1 MDIGCITRRSG
12 FAALAVAVILPLAVP
27 ATTAAA
33 TAAATATSPRAQV
46 RSQDGATL
54 PLGSMYHVVDQIG
67 ARELWERGVDGTG
80 VTVAVVDTGV
90 APVAALADQ
99 VVATVDLSGEA
110 RVPEARFVDTY
121 GHGSHM
127 AGIIAGR
134 SPGADPATAD
144 DHPDWF
150 LGVAPG
156 ADLVSVKVGD
166 NTGATDI
173 SQVIAGVDWV
183 VDHADE
189 LDIDVLNL
197 SYDSGSP
204 LPYLTDPLVAAV
216 ERAWLS
222 GIVVVVAGGNDG
234 RRTGV
239 LGSPALDPYVVSV
252 AAAQAQPRGRF
263 TVPSWTSTG
272 SKSRPPDLVAPGT
285 SIDSLRVPNSRVDLE
300 HPEGFVSDT
309 LFRGSGS
316 SQAAAVV
323 AGAAALLLEER
334 PWLTPDQVKNLLV
347 STADNRIV
355 TPRHERIS
363 GAGMLRVDV
372 ASERVAG
379 VSVQTWP
386 LSDGSGS
393 LDAARGGDTITID
406 GVVVTGDRTVLGVPY
421 VGARWEGS
429 RWSEGSWDGSRW
441 SAATWLGSRW
451 SDATWTGSR
460 WTGSRWSIDD
470 WAGSGWSGSRWSG
483 SRWSADAWSG
493 SRWSGSRWS
502 GSRWSGSRW
511 SGSRWSVST
520 WT

>member
-1 MDIGCITRRSG
+1 VSDD
-12 FAALAVAVILPLAVP
+12 P
-27 ATTAAA
+27 A
-33 TAAATATSPRAQV
+33 
-46 RSQDGATL
+46 L

-67 ARELWERGVDGTG
+67 ARALWERGIDGTG

-90 APVAALADQ
+90 APVGALADQ
-99 VVATVDLSGEA
+99 VVAAVDLSGEA

-134 SPGADPATAD
+134 TPGADPARSE
-144 DHPDWF
+144 DHPEWF

-166 NTGATDI
+166 NTGAADI

-189 LDIDVLNL
+189 LGIDVLNL

-252 AAAQAQPRGRF
+252 AAAEAQSTGRF

-272 SKSRPPDLVAPGT
+272 SRSRPPDLVAPGT
-285 SIDSLRVPNSRVDLE
+285 SIESLRVPNSRIDLE
-300 HPEGFVSDT
+300 HPEGYVSDT

-323 AGAAALLLEER
+323 AGAAALLLDQR
-334 PWLTPDQVKNLLV
+334 PWLTPDQVKHLLV
-347 STADNRIV
+347 VTADDRSV
-355 TPRHERIS
+355 TPRHERIA
-363 GAGMLRVDV
+363 GAGILRVDEAAQRRARTV
-372 ASERVAG
+372 
-379 VSVQTWP
+379 VQTWP
-386 LSDGSGS
+386 LGDGSGS
-393 LDAARGGDTITID
+393 LDVARAGDTISID
-406 GVVVTGDRTVLGVPY
+406 GVVLTGDRTVLGVPY
-421 VGARWEGS
+421 AGADWVGS

-441 SAATWLGSRW
+441 SDATWLGSRW
-451 SDATWTGSR
+451 SEATWTGSR
-460 WTGSRWSIDD
+460 WSGSRWSIDD

-483 SRWSADAWSG
+483 SRWSDESWSGSRWSG

-511 SGSRWSVST
+511 SGSRWSVAA
-520 WT
+520 WA